1 MINTVI
7 RREIFD
13 RRSLY
18 NFLSYNHLTHVVVGR
33 GEAVRV
39 VNVVGADVVG
49 HGGKEGDETDGNESL
64 AREVTLSPVN
74 LLWWVGVE
82 LALKKTSTN
91 VSQTSHKNSL
101 FSAYLELSPDG
112 TAGSGQGWANCATQH
127 I

>member
-7 RREIFD
+7 GREVFD

-49 HGGKEGDETDGNESL
+49 HSGEEGDETDGNDSL

-82 LALKKTSTN
+82 LALNKTSTI

-101 FSAYLELSPDG
+101 FSA
-112 TAGSGQGWANCATQH
+112 
-127 I
+127 